1 MTTPTSYIAPDGKLY
16 TYKQYVNWSGYRP
29 VEGCRQVRK
38 GSGNNMRMF
47 SETVEHNS
55 EAGYLKILTDFTIQ
69 D

>member
-29 VEGCRQVRK
+29 VEGIQGTHSPGFKITKMMASLICIRLK
-38 GSGNNMRMF
+38 YDN
-47 SETVEHNS
+47 TVPMTF
-55 EAGYLKILTDFTIQ
+55 LIQ